1 MWCSIAAPPLLAE
14 QHVHGPI
21 GVIRPIGDE
30 RAAAVLDC
38 GNPAA
43 HEFLHGL
50 ADDDAADAETLA
62 SRRCD
67 SSRLPTDSSPP
78 NTRSRIRAAT
88 CTYSGSRVSSSVPAL
103 AELEATPTVYIT

>member
-1 MWCSIAAPPLLAE
+1 M
-14 QHVHGPI
+14 
-21 GVIRPIGDE
+21 
-30 RAAAVLDC
+30 LDC

-43 HEFLHGL
+43 HEYSSWPP
-50 ADDDAADAETLA
+50 DDDAADAETLA

-78 NTRSRIRAAT
+78 NTGSRIRAAT
-88 CTYSGSRVSSSVPAL
+88 CAHSGSRVSSSVPTL